1 MSLRGKSNG
10 SVAPETSV
18 TEKAAGVVPSRKERS
33 TMPRH
38 GPDSVHSWMTAV
50 ACSLSTFF
58 GVAARRSA
66 GFLYVAILHTFQASR
81 SEAAWAVIIMTGI
94 ISLAGLIS
102 GPMAH
107 KYTARPVAITGGVI
121 AALGLMLCFFA
132 TRIEHLIMSLG
143 ILHAIGSGLV
153 FVVIPTVINEH
164 FVRYRGLAMGINFAG
179 STMATFVFPK
189 MLEVLTDTYGFRAAM
204 LLFGAISL
212 NSVAFSLFLR
222 QPAWLKRRLQVQ
234 AKAAAAAAEIAA
246 DAEQA
251 RKAPSG
257 SPEVVNG
264 VSPKKNI
271 RNAPAPGSFR
281 HALTVFSCP
290 MFYLVAYSYI
300 AFIFAFECY
309 ISLLVDFATDKGV
322 SFSRA
327 ITMLSMSSVADL
339 VGRLTLP
346 LAADRGYISR
356 QTLLTVSFL
365 CLGSLFV
372 LLPMASSYVTVFA
385 FATAIAFCIGV
396 AICLFSVL
404 LAEYVGLDRV
414 SMAYGMVSGF
424 SGVTSLFKP
433 LIIGYFRD
441 VVGAYDKLFIIC
453 GSGVVLGGLI
463 WIAVRLVDTTKR
475 SRRWNLADPERNIT
489 VQAPS
494 VLPKY
499 ICNATE
505 LPATYSL

>member
-1 MSLRGKSNG
+1 M
-10 SVAPETSV
+10 
-18 TEKAAGVVPSRKERS
+18 PSY
-33 TMPRH
+33 
-38 GPDSVHSWMTAV
+38 GPDSVHSWITAV

-66 GFLYVAILHTFQASR
+66 GFLYVAILQTFHTNR

-102 GPMAH
+102 GPIAH
-107 KYTARPVAITGGVI
+107 KYTARPVAIAGGVI
-121 AALGLMLCFFA
+121 AALGLMLCFLA
-132 TRIEHLIMSLG
+132 TRIEHLILSLG
-143 ILHAIGSGLV
+143 IFHAIGSGLV

-164 FVRYRGLAMGINFAG
+164 FVRYRGMAMGINFAG

-189 MLEVLTDTYGFRAAM
+189 TLEVLTNNYGFRGAM

-212 NSVAFSLFLR
+212 NSVAFSLYLR
-222 QPAWLKRRLQVQ
+222 QPQWLKRRQAVQ
-234 AKAAAAAAEIAA
+234 AKADAAAAEIAA
-246 DAEQA
+246 NAHA
-251 RKAPSG
+251 TCKAPNG
-257 SPEVVNG
+257 SVQAVNG
-264 VSPKKNI
+264 DLHKK
-271 RNAPAPGSFR
+271 ACKTPPAPGSFR

-300 AFIFAFECY
+300 VFIFAFECY

-322 SFSRA
+322 SFSKA
-327 ITMLSMSSVADL
+327 ITMLSLSSIADL
-339 VGRLTLP
+339 VGRLTMP
-346 LAADRGYISR
+346 LAADRGYVTR
-356 QTLLTVSFL
+356 QTLITVTFL

-372 LLPMASSYVTVFA
+372 LVPLASTYAILFA

-396 AICLFSVL
+396 VMCLVSVL
-404 LAEYVGLDRV
+404 LAEYVGVDRV

-453 GSGVVLGGLI
+453 GSGVVLGGFM
-463 WIAVRLVDTTKR
+463 WIAVRLVEKNKRTKRWHVTDLEGSSGAQDTT
-475 SRRWNLADPERNIT
+475 
-489 VQAPS
+489 

-499 ICNATE
+499 IYTATD
-505 LPATYSL
+505 LPITCPL

>member
-1 MSLRGKSNG
+1 MKDATKIS
-10 SVAPETSV
+10 
-18 TEKAAGVVPSRKERS
+18 
-33 TMPRH
+33 
-38 GPDSVHSWMTAV
+38 V

-66 GFLYVAILHTFQASR
+66 GFLYVAILHTYNATR

-102 GPMAH
+102 GPIAH
-107 KYTARPVAITGGVI
+107 KYTARPVTLVGGFI
-121 AALGLMLCFFA
+121 AALGLMLCYFA

-204 LLFGAISL
+204 LMFGAVSL

-222 QPAWLKRRLQVQ
+222 QPAWLKRHLAAE
-234 AKAAAAAAEIAA
+234 AKASEAAAQIASDGSA
-246 DAEQA
+246 VRRASFSNGDPHAGKG
-251 RKAPSG
+251 RKTST
-257 SPEVVNG
+257 
-264 VSPKKNI
+264 
-271 RNAPAPGSFR
+271 PGSLR

-290 MFYLVAYSYI
+290 MFYVVAYSYI
-300 AFIFAFECY
+300 AFIFACECY
-309 ISLLVDFATDKGV
+309 ISLLVDFAADKGI

-327 ITMLSMSSVADL
+327 ITMLSLSSVADL

-346 LAADRGYISR
+346 LAADRGYITR
-356 QTLLTVSFL
+356 QTLLTVTFFN
-365 CLGSLFV
+365 LGTLFV
-372 LLPMASSYVTVFA
+372 LLPLASSYAAVFA
-385 FATAIAFCIGV
+385 FATAIAFFIGV

-441 VVGAYDKLFIIC
+441 HVGAYDNLFIIC
-453 GSGVVLGGLI
+453 GSGVIVGGFI
-463 WIAVRLVDTTKR
+463 WMAIRFVHSLRRTKR
-475 SRRWNLADPERNIT
+475 WI
-489 VQAPS
+489 PS
-494 VLPKY
+494 KPDNMGKTDVAVVSPKY
-499 ICNATE
+499 ICDSREHPTMYV
-505 LPATYSL
+505 P

>member
-1 MSLRGKSNG
+1 MS
-10 SVAPETSV
+10 AYE
-18 TEKAAGVVPSRKERS
+18 
-33 TMPRH
+33 
-38 GPDSVHSWMTAV
+38 
-50 ACSLSTFF
+50 SL
-58 GVAARRSA
+58 
-66 GFLYVAILHTFQASR
+66 
-81 SEAAWAVIIMTGI
+81 W
-94 ISLAGLIS
+94 
-102 GPMAH
+102 
-107 KYTARPVAITGGVI
+107 
-121 AALGLMLCFFA
+121 LCFC
-132 TRIEHLIMSLG
+132 R
-143 ILHAIGSGLV
+143 
-153 FVVIPTVINEH
+153 
-164 FVRYRGLAMGINFAG
+164 
-179 STMATFVFPK
+179 
-189 MLEVLTDTYGFRAAM
+189 
-204 LLFGAISL
+204 
-212 NSVAFSLFLR
+212 
-222 QPAWLKRRLQVQ
+222 
-234 AKAAAAAAEIAA
+234 
-246 DAEQA
+246 
-251 RKAPSG
+251 
-257 SPEVVNG
+257 
-264 VSPKKNI
+264 PKKKA
-271 RNAPAPGSFR
+271 RSAPAPGSFR

-309 ISLLVDFATDKGV
+309 ISLLVDFATDKGI

-327 ITMLSMSSVADL
+327 ITMLSISSVADL

-346 LAADRGYISR
+346 LAADRGYIGR

-404 LAEYVGLDRV
+404 LAEYVGIERV

-453 GSGVVLGGLI
+453 GSAVILGGLI
-463 WIAVRLVDTTKR
+463 WIAVRLVETTKR
-475 SRRWNLADPERNIT
+475 SRRWNLGDCERKIS

-505 LPATYSL
+505 LPAAYSL

>member
-1 MSLRGKSNG
+1 MSVRSKSNG
-10 SVAPETSV
+10 CAPSETSG
-18 TEKAAGVVPSRKERS
+18 TTKAELGRTSRNERS
-33 TMPRH
+33 TMPRY
-38 GPDSVHSWMTAV
+38 GPDSRHSWITAA

-66 GFLYVAILHTFQASR
+66 GFLYVAILQTFHATR

-102 GPMAH
+102 GPIAH

-121 AALGLMLCFFA
+121 AALGLMLCFLA

-164 FVRYRGLAMGINFAG
+164 FVRYRGIAMGINFAG
-179 STMATFVFPK
+179 STMATFVFPQT
-189 MLEVLTDTYGFRAAM
+189 LEVLTDAYGFRGAM

-222 QPAWLKRRLQVQ
+222 QPEWLKRRQEIQ
-234 AKAAAAAAEIAA
+234 TKAAAAATEISA
-246 DAEQA
+246 DANTTCKAQNGSLEPA
-251 RKAPSG
+251 NGSLPKMNTRKAP
-257 SPEVVNG
+257 V
-264 VSPKKNI
+264 
-271 RNAPAPGSFR
+271 PGSFR

-309 ISLLVDFATDKGV
+309 ISLLIDFAIDKGV

-327 ITMLSMSSVADL
+327 VTMISLSSIADL

-356 QTLLTVSFL
+356 QTLVTVTFL

-372 LLPMASSYVTVFA
+372 LVPLASSYATLFT
-385 FATAIAFCIGV
+385 FATAIAFCIGIV
-396 AICLFSVL
+396 MCLVSVL
-404 LAEYVGLDRV
+404 LAEYVGVDRV

-441 VVGAYDKLFIIC
+441 VIGAYDKLFIIC
-453 GSGVVLGGLI
+453 GSGVLLGGFM
-463 WIAVRLVDTTKR
+463 WIAVRLRDIIKRTKR
-475 SRRWNLADPERNIT
+475 WDVKTIEASNS
-489 VQAPS
+489 VQVAA

-499 ICNATE
+499 SYSAAE
-505 LPATYSL
+505 LPPAYAF

>member
-1 MSLRGKSNG
+1 MLYLS
-10 SVAPETSV
+10 
-18 TEKAAGVVPSRKERS
+18 
-33 TMPRH
+33 
-38 GPDSVHSWMTAV
+38 V

-66 GFLYVAILHTFQASR
+66 GFLYVAIIHTFDATR

-102 GPMAH
+102 GPIAH

-121 AALGLMLCFFA
+121 AALGLMLCFLA

-164 FVRYRGLAMGINFAG
+164 FVRYRGIAMGINFAG
-179 STMATFVFPK
+179 STMATFVFPPDAGSFH
-189 MLEVLTDTYGFRAAM
+189 LYPE
-204 LLFGAISL
+204 
-212 NSVAFSLFLR
+212 
-222 QPAWLKRRLQVQ
+222 WLKRRQETQ
-234 AKAAAAAAEIAA
+234 TKAAATAAEISA
-246 DAEQA
+246 DANTACKAPNGSLEPVNGNLPKKNT
-251 RKAPSG
+251 RKAP
-257 SPEVVNG
+257 V
-264 VSPKKNI
+264 
-271 RNAPAPGSFR
+271 PGSFR

-309 ISLLVDFATDKGV
+309 ISLLMDFAIDKGV
-322 SFSRA
+322 SVSRA
-327 ITMLSMSSVADL
+327 VTMISLSSIADL

-356 QTLLTVSFL
+356 QTLVTVTFL

-372 LLPMASSYVTVFA
+372 L
-385 FATAIAFCIGV
+385 
-396 AICLFSVL
+396 VL
-404 LAEYVGLDRV
+404 LAEYVGIDRV

-453 GSGVVLGGLI
+453 GSGVVLGGFM
-463 WIAVRLVDTTKR
+463 WIAVRLRDITKR
-475 SRRWNLADPERNIT
+475 TKRWDLKNIDGSSS
-489 VQAPS
+489 VQVAA

-499 ICNATE
+499 SYSAAE
-505 LPATYSL
+505 LPPPYTF